1 LGNKFIVVGDNTNHR
16 ENANPFGIV
25 CQVVNIHDMNKII
38 VSIGILIQLYLIF
51 ALTYSGI
58 KTDEFPDYQS
68 LFHSFWP
75 ILDSSYNALL
85 FVFIISLVIIFTSI
99 YALTKSSQNHWKWLI
114 VLECIFTGY
123 ISLGL
128 M

>member
-1 LGNKFIVVGDNTNHR
+1 
-16 ENANPFGIV
+16 
-25 CQVVNIHDMNKII
+25 MNKII